1 VRPATNRGTGPAAAL
16 LILGALAGCGGADEP
31 AASEAAQPDIPEQG
45 VYGQAP
51 VAANGVRSVVT
62 MTPADS
68 ALASVDAPVGD
79 DRSEPLIDQFGL
91 SFSPQRLVVPAGAT
105 LRVTNS
111 EAALSHNVQLRSVA
125 TNAVL
130 LNEDA
135 LPGDVLELVLPD
147 AGGYDVT
154 CDVHPGM
161 TAFVF
166 VTEAPWATFA
176 EEDGRFDLGVVPAG
190 DYVLQLWTVGEGYG
204 PEQRITVGEGRT
216 GVDMRPPG

>member
-1 VRPATNRGTGPAAAL
+1 VRPATNRVTAPAVAL
-16 LILGALAGCGGADEP
+16 LILGVLSGCGGADEP
-31 AASEAAQPDIPEQG
+31 AAGEAAKPDIPERG

-62 MTPADS
+62 MTPADG
-68 ALASVDAPVGD
+68 ALASVDGPVGD
-79 DRSEPLIDQFGL
+79 DRGEPLIDQFGL
-91 SFSPQRLVVPAGAT
+91 AFSPQRLVVRAGAT

-111 EAALSHNVQLRSVA
+111 EASLSHNVQLRSVA
-125 TNAVL
+125 TKEIL

-135 LPGDVLELVLPD
+135 VPGDELELVLPD

-166 VTEAPWATFA
+166 VTDAPWATYA
-176 EEDGRFDLGVVPAG
+176 DEDGRFNLGVVPPG
-190 DYVLQLWTVGEGYG
+190 EYVLRLWTVGAGYG
-204 PEQRITVGEGRT
+204 PETRITVGEGRT
-216 GVDMRPPG
+216 GVDMRPSN